1 MAARLHRAPTRLVDA
16 RTLHITADR
25 RSPFAVA
32 GRRTRPAPGV
42 DDDAARALLFL
53 AGLAL
58 GSVLTLIAIVAAR
71 C

>member
-16 RTLHITADR
+16 RTLHLTADR
-25 RSPFAVA
+25 RTPFAVA
-32 GRRTRPAPGV
+32 GRRTRPTPHL
-42 DDDAARALLFL
+42 DDSAARALLFL

-58 GSVLTLIAIVAAR
+58 GAILTLIAIGAAR